1 MHARVADGGAKPRL
15 PRYRRQ
21 RRQHSVTMM
30 TRALLC
36 MAFALHAA
44 DAYGEIYRC
53 AGKRGMTVYQNFP
66 CTFDS
71 LGSVSADAAPEA
83 KPAAR
88 PAPPKAVP
96 APARAAATSTA
107 VSRPA
112 IQPTPAGASNPQ
124 PGMNEDGVRK
134 AWGEPD
140 EIIQDEPPSGRV
152 EIWTI
157 QGWPFGADHRK
168 HRVVAVQL

>member
-1 MHARVADGGAKPRL
+1 
-15 PRYRRQ
+15 
-21 RRQHSVTMM
+21 MM

-71 LGSVSADAAPEA
+71 LGSVSADAASEA
-83 KPAAR
+83 KPAAH

-96 APARAAATSTA
+96 APARAAATPTA
-107 VSRPA
+107 VSKQA

-152 EIWTI
+152 EIWKYKDGRSVQI
-157 QGWPFGADHRK
+157 NRK